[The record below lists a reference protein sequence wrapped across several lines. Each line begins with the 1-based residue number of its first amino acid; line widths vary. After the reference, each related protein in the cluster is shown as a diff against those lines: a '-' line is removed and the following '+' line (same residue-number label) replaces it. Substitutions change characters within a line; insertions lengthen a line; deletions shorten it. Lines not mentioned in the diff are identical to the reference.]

1 MTIKRK
7 IILALLCLALTPLAL
22 AALLTYRSVQ
32 SGLPLERLR
41 DMLLLVFL
49 AAAGVAGVAA
59 WKVADAVTRPLR
71 ELTVAASAISNG
83 DLSRRA
89 HVPPSDDEIGVLAQ
103 AFNAMSANLTEA
115 RDDLELKVQARTADL
130 AAKSHQVEVSYTQLE
145 SEIAE
150 HRRTQEERDIFFT
163 MSLDMLC
170 IADLNGTFTRVNPA
184 WEKTLGYTQDELTSR
199 PFVEF
204 VHPDDREATIAESQ
218 KLAEGGVT
226 ISFENRYRCK
236 DGSYRW
242 LLWTAVADLEHRMI
256 LAAARDITRRKQIE
270 AELQQA
276 KNAAEAANLAK
287 SEFLANMSHELRT
300 PLNAI
305 IGFSEILEDQTFGDL
320 NTRQQRYIVNI
331 LGSGRHLLQLI
342 NDILD
347 LAKIEAG
354 KMKLGFESFRPS
366 LAIHDVLNVVRT
378 LANKKSVAL
387 EIEVPPEL
395 DSLEADASKFKQI
408 LYNLLSNAIKFTP
421 DGGCVRLAA
430 QVTNNCLRVAVTD
443 NGIGIKPEDQARVF
457 GEFEQIDSSYARR
470 QQGTGLGLALTK
482 RLIEMHGGR
491 IWIESD
497 GIEGRG
503 STFAFELPLSQA
515 QQQSQDGEPEVFSTS
530 SRAATGSAA
539 PLVLVVEDNA
549 GAAEIIGHYLS
560 EAGYAVAH
568 AADGEHA
575 LQMAHDL
582 KPAAITLDIMLPLK
596 DGWAVLAELKSS
608 PEEAGI
614 PVVIVS
620 MTEDR
625 QLGASLGAVDFL
637 VKPVEKDRLR
647 EAIARAVSSRA
658 QTPHPATVLVVDD
671 EATSREMLREVLAA
685 QGYEVLLAEGGNQ
698 GLSVIY
704 EKLPDAVILDLM
716 MPEVTG
722 FDVVRRLREQP
733 PSHAVPIVIYT
744 AKDITHEDLERL
756 SSDIRSIVPKSGKEE
771 LLLALE
777 QAMKPPMA

>member
-7 IILALLCLALTPLAL
+7 LTLALLCLALLPLAL
-22 AALLTYRSVQ
+22 AGLLTYGSVQ
-32 SGLPLERLR
+32 SSLPLEQLR
-41 DMLLLVFL
+41 DLLLLIFL
-49 AAAGVAGVAA
+49 MTAGVAGIVA
-59 WKVADAVTRPLR
+59 WKVAEAVTRPLR
-71 ELTVAASAISNG
+71 ELTEVAAAISAG

-89 HVPPSDDEIGVLAQ
+89 PVPSSGDELSVLAQ
-103 AFNAMSANLTEA
+103 SFNSMTANLAEA
-115 RDDLELKVQARTADL
+115 RGDLELKVEARTVDL
-130 AAKSHQVEVSYTQLE
+130 ATKSHQFAISCAQLE

-163 MSLDMLC
+163 LSLDMLC
-170 IADLNGTFTRVNPA
+170 IADLNGTFLRVNPA
-184 WEKTLGYTQDELTSR
+184 WEKILGYTQDELTTR

-204 VHPDDREATIAESQ
+204 VHPDDRDATIAESA

-242 LLWTAVADLEHRMI
+242 LLWTAAADLEHGVI
-256 LAAARDITRRKQIE
+256 LAAARDITRRKESE

-276 KNAAEAANLAK
+276 KDAAEAANVAK

-305 IGFSEILEDQTFGDL
+305 IGFSEILEDQTFGEL
-320 NTRQQRYIVNI
+320 NPRQQRYVINI

-354 KMKLGFESFRPS
+354 KMKLDFEIFRPS
-366 LAIHDVLNVVRT
+366 LVIHDVLNIVRT
-378 LANKKSVAL
+378 LAGKKSVN
-387 EIEVPPEL
+387 IEVEVPEL
-395 DSLEADASKFKQI
+395 AALEADAPKFKQI

-421 DGGCVRLAA
+421 DGGQVQLMA
-430 QVTNNCLRVAVTD
+430 QVINHRTLRVAVID

-457 GEFEQIDSSYARR
+457 GEFEQVDSSYARR
-470 QQGTGLGLALTK
+470 QQGTGLGLALTR

-491 IWIESD
+491 IWIESA
-497 GIEGRG
+497 GIEGQG
-503 STFAFELPLSQA
+503 SAFLFELPLSQSFN
-515 QQQSQDGEPEVFSTS
+515 QSQDGEPDVFSTS
-530 SRAATGSAA
+530 AGTGGSA
-539 PLVLVVEDNA
+539 PLVLIVEDNA
-549 GAAEIIGHYLS
+549 AAAEIIGHYLS

-568 AADGEHA
+568 AVDGEHA

-582 KPAAITLDIMLPLK
+582 KPAAITLDIMLPVK

-608 PEEAGI
+608 PEEASI

-637 VKPVEKDRLR
+637 VKPVEKERLR
-647 EAIARAVSSRA
+647 DAIARAVAGRA
-658 QTPHPATVLVVDD
+658 QTERPATVLVVDD
-671 EATSREMLREVLAA
+671 EATVREMLRDVLIA
-685 QGYEVLLAEGGNQ
+685 QGYAVLLADGGNQ
-698 GLSVIY
+698 GLAMIY

-733 PSHAVPIVIYT
+733 PAHAVPIVIYT
-744 AKDITHEDLERL
+744 AKDITNEDLARL
-756 SSDIRSIVPKSGKEE
+756 NSDIRSIVPKSGKDE

-777 QAMKPPMA
+777 QAIKPLAP